1 MKEDKTSD
9 ATDVLLTDAPPIPG
23 RKQADDSII
32 AQTSKN
38 MSEKYVGLFSRGRW
52 TAAASSAK

>member
-38 MSEKYVGLFSRGRW
+38 MSDYFLGGVGLLPLHRPSD
-52 TAAASSAK
+52 

>member
-1 MKEDKTSD
+1 MLLI
-9 ATDVLLTDAPPIPG
+9 VLLTDALPIPG

-38 MSEKYVGLFSRGRW
+38 MSDYFLGGVGLLPLHRPSD
-52 TAAASSAK
+52 